1 MAPFSGVFE
10 NYTGSS
16 EDSNS
21 RSVDAMQ
28 EEVCTL
34 ICQMDMT
41 MNPYKSFFFVVVVV
55 VVKLV

>member
-34 ICQMDMT
+34 ICHMDMT
-41 MNPYKSFFFVVVVV
+41 MNPYKSFF
-55 VVKLV
+55 LLLLLLL